1 MLEDNYETITQKSFK
16 AYRLNDGNEELPVKV
31 SDQNTAFTY
40 KTNHN
45 PREKEVN
52 KNEFSQK

>member
-31 SDQNTAFTY
+31 ADQNTAFTY

-45 PREKEVN
+45 PREKEVH
-52 KNEFSQK
+52 F